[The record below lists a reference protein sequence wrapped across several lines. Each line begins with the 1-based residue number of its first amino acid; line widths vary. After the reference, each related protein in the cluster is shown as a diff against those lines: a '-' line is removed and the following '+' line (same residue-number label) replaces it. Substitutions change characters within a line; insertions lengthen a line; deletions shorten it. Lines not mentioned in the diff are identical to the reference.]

1 MHLDIHQLNAS
12 YLPLSATV
20 ESNAALATLVFCI
33 GLATSKA
40 ATSRSLIIFK
50 KLILLFFKEMAIE
63 FAIFEF
69 AIFCHISIHHDCR
82 KGLVRNCVVES
93 GDWG

>member
-1 MHLDIHQLNAS
+1 VHLDIHQLNAS

-20 ESNAALATLVFCI
+20 ESNAALTTLVFCI
-33 GLATSKA
+33 GLATSK

-50 KLILLFFKEMAIE
+50 KLILLFFKEIAIE

-69 AIFCHISIHHDCR
+69 AIFCRISIHHDCR
-82 KGLVRNCVVES
+82 KGLVRNCVVVK
-93 GDWG
+93 W